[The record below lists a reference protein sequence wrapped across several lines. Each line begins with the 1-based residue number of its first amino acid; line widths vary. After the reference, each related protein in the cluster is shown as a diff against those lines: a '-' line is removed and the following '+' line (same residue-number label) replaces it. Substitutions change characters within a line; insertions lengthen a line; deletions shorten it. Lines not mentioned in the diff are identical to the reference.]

1 MILLFTSDHC
11 MMCDMVKGMLEEE
24 EADLGESAM
33 VCEVNVERHPV
44 IAEVYGVMVVPTLV
58 AGGKALYG
66 VPCESELRSFLLQA
80 AVGSSSHEIRK
91 DLQSAL
97 RSMSQGRHQ
106 KAVIGSRVRL
116 ISLEPVL
123 TNATNPHQTSQSNQH
138 SEKLGDQKEEPN
150 PALQH

>member
-11 MMCDMVKGMLEEE
+11 MMCDTVKGMLEEE
-24 EADLGESAM
+24 EADLGESAT
-33 VCEVNVERHPV
+33 VCEVNVERHPI

-80 AVGSSSHEIRK
+80 AVGSSSHEICK

-97 RSMSQGRHQ
+97 RSMSQGGRQ
-106 KAVIGSRVRL
+106 KAGSGSRVRL
-116 ISLEPVL
+116 ITLEPVA
-123 TNATNPHQTSQSNQH
+123 TNASNPRQTSQRNQH

>member
-80 AVGSSSHEIRK
+80 AVGSSSHEACK

-97 RSMSQGRHQ
+97 SSLSQNGRP
-106 KAVIGSRVRL
+106 KAVFGSRVRVIGL
-116 ISLEPVL
+116 DSVM
-123 TNATNPHQTSQSNQH
+123 TNATNPHQISQSNQH
-138 SEKLGDQKEEPN
+138 SEELDQKEQSN

>member
-24 EADLGESAM
+24 EADLGETAT

-80 AVGSSSHEIRK
+80 AVGSSSHEACK

-97 RSMSQGRHQ
+97 SSINQDGRP
-106 KAVIGSRVRL
+106 KAISGGRVRL
-116 ISLEPVL
+116 IGLDPVL
-123 TNATNPHQTSQSNQH
+123 TNATNPRQTSQSNRH
-138 SEKLGDQKEEPN
+138 SEQLSDQKEQSN
-150 PALQH
+150 PELQH